1 MHQTWE
7 RINEIVRSPP
17 LSLPRSSFSLS
28 LTHTFLRL
36 SSLSMFISIFL
47 SLFISFFLSLFIFTF
62 LPFIFTFLSMFIH
75 LFMFCLST
83 VGSFGSKAIFYLY
96 VFITMFLLF
105 LSLHNSISFCVPL
118 YQGSRLS
125 SLPSTFA
132 FIVYCFLFLLLPF
145 FYTFPPS
152 IPLSL
157 KPTCAS
163 LPPPARL
170 SCKSKANKLLMA
182 SVDLRS

>member
-1 MHQTWE
+1 MKSLE
-7 RINEIVRSPP
+7 APSLSPSFFI
-17 LSLPRSSFSLS
+17 LSLSH
-28 LTHTFLRL
+28 THFPT
-36 SSLSMFISIFL
+36 
-47 SLFISFFLSLFIFTF
+47 FIFF
-62 LPFIFTFLSMFIH
+62 VYVYLYLFVFVYLYIFAFIFIFSPFIFTFLSMFIH